1 MDEKRFKE
9 AFDTL
14 SFSPDFQTRTKALL
28 CQRAAGKENTMT
40 IKRNGKMILAT
51 AACLAALAVSVSAA
65 VYWLTPSQAA
75 RELFDEPGVAEA
87 FDRRDDAGGAAAQ
100 TARVGGYE
108 VLFDGVVSGKKL
120 SERVPVINGE
130 VRDERSYAVFAV
142 SGGNVAEL
150 NETNDAT
157 LTSLGLSITPLVRG
171 HAPWEVNAWTL
182 GGGYAATGAGDT
194 VYFLFDTESLEQF
207 APEEVCYAV
216 FACEGMG
223 VPSTAEFSMAED
235 GTITLND
242 GVDGAIFTVEP

>member
-14 SFSPDFQTRTKALL
+14 SFSPDFQARTKALL
-28 CQRAAGKENTMT
+28 RERAAGKENTMT

-65 VYWLTPSQAA
+65 VYWLTPSQVA
-75 RELFDEPGVAEA
+75 RTLDEPGVADA
-87 FDRRDDAGGAAAQ
+87 FEQRDGAKVQ
-100 TARVGGYE
+100 TAQVGGYE
-108 VLFDGVVSGKKL
+108 VAFEGVVSGKAL
-120 SERVPVINGE
+120 SERAPEINGE
-130 VRDERSYAVFAV
+130 MHDERSYAVFAV

-182 GGGYAATGAGDT
+182 GGGYAAAGQGDT
-194 VYFLFDTESLEQF
+194 AYFLFDTDSLEQF
-207 APEEVCYAV
+207 AGEEVYYAV

-235 GTITLND
+235 GAITLND
-242 GVDGAIFTVEP
+242 GVDGAIFTVGPKKQ